1 MLRTQAYIVAIAT
14 ALFLA
19 GCAGLGSMEKAIETL
34 NIKVNPETLIIRG
47 DIVEVE
53 ITGNF
58 PAKYFAKKVRLEAT
72 PVLVWDGGEAAFATE
87 GFQGEDAAGN
97 YTVVPFEAGKSFT
110 YTASIPYDAAMEDG
124 SRLELRLR
132 GLKGDKAV
140 EFDPYVLCNGVITTP
155 NLVQPDDKF
164 AMTPDRFQRT
174 MSYSLGEDNT
184 TEVTTTEVT
193 TTEATTGA
201 NVVSI
206 NYAYNSS
213 RVTTAETRTD
223 AWKAMKELFV
233 LAASADSVSLTG
245 VTIEAYASPEGEI
258 SLNEDLATNRTESAQ
273 KALMKE
279 LKRKKIET
287 AEGFYTL
294 IAKGEDWNGF
304 KRLMKASDIADKD
317 LILRVLEMYS
327 DKSKREEEIRNIAKT
342 YSEIEDQILPSLRRS
357 EIAIDYTVEGY
368 TDEQIITY
376 ATSTPALLTV
386 EELLFSATLFDDV
399 NMKYTIYAACADTYS
414 SDLRGHNNA
423 GVCLMEMGRRNQ
435 AEEAFNSARSLDPN
449 NQAVL
454 NNLGAISRQKGKT
467 DEAASLFGK
476 AGSGPEVSYN
486 KGLVA
491 ITQGNYGAAIST
503 MSGATT
509 ANLAL
514 AKLLNGDASGAKT
527 TLENANDDS
536 AVSSYLLAICS
547 ARLGDGEGVK
557 RNITDALTK
566 DGTLREKAKSD
577 LEFQN
582 YSSELGL

>member
-174 MSYSLGEDNT
+174 MSYSLGDD
-184 TEVTTTEVT
+184 
-193 TTEATTGA
+193 
-201 NVVSI
+201 I

-213 RVTTAETRTD
+213 RVTTAETRQD
-223 AWKAMKELFV
+223 GWKAMKDLFV
-233 LAASADSVSLTG
+233 LAASSDSVSLTG

-279 LKRKKIET
+279 LKRKKIDT
-287 AEGFYTL
+287 ADGFYTL
-294 IAKGEDWNGF
+294 MAKGEDWNGF
-304 KRLMKASDIADKD
+304 KRLMNASDIADKD

-327 DKSKREEEIRNIAKT
+327 DKTKREEEIRNIAKT

-357 EIAIDYTVEGY
+357 EIAMNYTVEGY
-368 TDEQIITY
+368 TDEQLVAI
-376 ATSTPALLTV
+376 ATNAPATLTV

-399 NMKYTIYAACADTYS
+399 NDKYTIYAACAATYS

-435 AEEAFNSARSLDPN
+435 AEEAFNSARSLEPN
-449 NQAVL
+449 NKAVL
-454 NNLGAISRQKGKT
+454 NNLGAITRQKGKT

-491 ITQGNYGAAIST
+491 ITKGNYGAAIST

-582 YSSELGL
+582 YRSELGL

>member
-1 MLRTQAYIVAIAT
+1 
-14 ALFLA
+14 
-19 GCAGLGSMEKAIETL
+19 
-34 NIKVNPETLIIRG
+34 
-47 DIVEVE
+47 
-53 ITGNF
+53 
-58 PAKYFAKKVRLEAT
+58 
-72 PVLVWDGGEAAFATE
+72 
-87 GFQGEDAAGN
+87 
-97 YTVVPFEAGKSFT
+97 
-110 YTASIPYDAAMEDG
+110 MEDG

-132 GLKGDKAV
+132 GLKGDKVV

-174 MSYSLGEDNT
+174 MSYTLGDD
-184 TEVTTTEVT
+184 
-193 TTEATTGA
+193 
-201 NVVSI
+201 I

-213 RVTTAETRTD
+213 RVTTAETRQD
-223 AWKAMKELFV
+223 GWKAMKDLFV

-245 VTIEAYASPEGEI
+245 TTIEAYASPEGEI
-258 SLNEDLATNRTESAQ
+258 TLNEDLATNRTESAQ

-287 AEGFYTL
+287 ADGFYTL
-294 IAKGEDWNGF
+294 MAKGEDWNGF
-304 KRLMKASDIADKD
+304 KELMNASDIADKD

-327 DKSKREEEIRNIAKT
+327 DKTKREEEIRNIAKT

-357 EIAIDYTVEGY
+357 EIAMNYTVEGY
-368 TDEQIITY
+368 TDEQLIAIAMSAP
-376 ATSTPALLTV
+376 ATLTV

-399 NMKYTIYAACADTYS
+399 NMMYTIYAACAATYS

-423 GVCLMEMGRRNQ
+423 GVCLMDMGRRNQ

-454 NNLGAISRQKGKT
+454 NNLGAIARQKGKT

-491 ITQGNYGAAIST
+491 ITQGNYGAAISN

-582 YSSELGL
+582 FRSELGL

>member
-174 MSYSLGEDNT
+174 MSYSLGDD
-184 TEVTTTEVT
+184 
-193 TTEATTGA
+193 
-201 NVVSI
+201 I

-213 RVTTAETRTD
+213 RVTTAETRQD
-223 AWKAMKELFV
+223 GWKAMKDLFV
-233 LAASADSVSLTG
+233 LAASTDSVSLTG

-279 LKRKKIET
+279 LKRKKIDT
-287 AEGFYTL
+287 ADGFYTL
-294 IAKGEDWNGF
+294 MAKGEDWNGF
-304 KRLMKASDIADKD
+304 KRLMNASDIADKD

-327 DKSKREEEIRNIAKT
+327 DKTKREEEIRNIAKT

-357 EIAIDYTVEGY
+357 EIAMNYTVEGY
-368 TDEQIITY
+368 TDEQLVAI
-376 ATSTPALLTV
+376 ATNAPATLTV

-399 NMKYTIYAACADTYS
+399 NDKYTIYAACAATYS

-435 AEEAFNSARSLDPN
+435 AEEAFNSARSLEPN
-449 NQAVL
+449 NKAVL
-454 NNLGAISRQKGKT
+454 NNLGAITRQKGKT

-491 ITQGNYGAAIST
+491 ITQGNYGAAISN

-582 YSSELGL
+582 YRSELGL

>member
-34 NIKVNPETLIIRG
+34 NLKVNPETLILRG

-140 EFDPYVLCNGVITTP
+140 DFDPYVLCNGVITTP

-174 MSYSLGEDNT
+174 MSYTLGDD
-184 TEVTTTEVT
+184 
-193 TTEATTGA
+193 
-201 NVVSI
+201 I

-213 RVTTAETRTD
+213 RVTTAETRED
-223 AWKAMKELFV
+223 GWKAMKELFA

-245 VTIEAYASPEGEI
+245 TTIEAYASPEGEI
-258 SLNEDLATNRTESAQ
+258 TLNEDLATNRTESAQ

-287 AEGFYTL
+287 ADGFYTL
-294 IAKGEDWNGF
+294 MAKGEDWNGF
-304 KRLMKASDIADKD
+304 KSLMNASDIADKD

-327 DKSKREEEIRNIAKT
+327 DKTKREEEIRNIAKT

-357 EIAIDYTVEGY
+357 EIAMNYTVEGY
-368 TDEQIITY
+368 TDEQLIAIAMRAP
-376 ATSTPALLTV
+376 ATLTV

-399 NMKYTIYAACADTYS
+399 NDKYTIYAACADAYS

-423 GVCLMEMGRRNQ
+423 GVCLMDMGRRNQ

-454 NNLGAISRQKGKT
+454 NNLGAITRQKGKT
-467 DEAASLFGK
+467 DEAAALFGK

-491 ITQGNYGAAIST
+491 ITQGNYGAAISN
-503 MSGATT
+503 MSGTTT

-582 YSSELGL
+582 FRSELGL

>member
-1 MLRTQAYIVAIAT
+1 MLRTKAYFVAIAT
-14 ALFLA
+14 AIFFA

-34 NIKVNPETLIIRG
+34 NLKVNPETLILRG

-72 PVLVWDGGEAAFATE
+72 PVLVWEGGESAFATE
-87 GFQGEDAAGN
+87 GFQGEEAAGN
-97 YTVVPFEAGKSFT
+97 YTVVSFEAGKSFT
-110 YTASIPYDAAMEDG
+110 YTASVPYDAAMEDG

-132 GLKGDKAV
+132 GLKGDKVV
-140 EFDPYVLCNGVITTP
+140 EFEPYVLCNGVITTP

-164 AMTPDRFQRT
+164 AITPDRFQRT
-174 MSYSLGEDNT
+174 MSYTLGDD
-184 TEVTTTEVT
+184 
-193 TTEATTGA
+193 
-201 NVVSI
+201 I

-213 RVTTAETRTD
+213 RVTTTETSQD
-223 AWKAMKELFV
+223 GWKAMKDLFV

-245 VTIEAYASPEGEI
+245 TTIEAYASPEGEI
-258 SLNEDLATNRTESAQ
+258 TLNEDLATNRAESAQ
-273 KALMKE
+273 NALMKE

-287 AEGFYTL
+287 SEGFYTL
-294 IAKGEDWNGF
+294 MAKGEDWNGF
-304 KRLMKASDIADKD
+304 KRLMTASDIADKD

-357 EIAIDYTVEGY
+357 VVAMNYTVEGY
-368 TDEQIITY
+368 TDEELIAL
-376 ATSTPALLTV
+376 ATSAPASLSV
-386 EELLFSATLFDDV
+386 EELLFAATLFDDV
-399 NMKYTIYAACADTYS
+399 NEKYTIYAACADAYS
-414 SDLRGHNNA
+414 SDHRGHNNS

-435 AEEAFNSARSLDPN
+435 AEEAFNSARSIKPN
-449 NQAVL
+449 NKSVL
-454 NNLGAISRQKGKT
+454 NNLGAIARQKGKT
-467 DEAASLFGK
+467 DDAASLFGK
-476 AGSGPEVSYN
+476 AGSGPEVNYN

-491 ITQGNYGAAIST
+491 ITKGNYGSAISK
-503 MSGATT
+503 MSGSTT

-514 AKLLNGDASGAKT
+514 AKLLNGDANGAKT

-536 AVSSYLLAICS
+536 AVSSYLLAICA

-557 RNITDALTK
+557 RNITNALTK
-566 DGTLREKAKSD
+566 DGTLRGKAQSD

-582 YSSELGL
+582 FRTELGL

>member
-1 MLRTQAYIVAIAT
+1 MLRTKAYFVAIAT
-14 ALFLA
+14 TVFFA

-34 NIKVNPETLIIRG
+34 NLKVNPETLILRG

-72 PVLVWDGGEAAFATE
+72 PVLVWEGGESAFATE
-87 GFQGEDAAGN
+87 GFQGEEAAGN
-97 YTVVPFEAGKSFT
+97 YTVVSFEAGKSFT

-124 SRLELRLR
+124 SHLELRLR
-132 GLKGDKAV
+132 GLKGDKVV
-140 EFDPYVLCNGVITTP
+140 EFEPYVLCNGVITTP

-164 AMTPDRFQRT
+164 AITPDRFQRT
-174 MSYSLGEDNT
+174 MSYTLGDD
-184 TEVTTTEVT
+184 
-193 TTEATTGA
+193 
-201 NVVSI
+201 I

-213 RVTTAETRTD
+213 RVTTTETRQD
-223 AWKAMKELFV
+223 GWKAMKDLFV

-245 VTIEAYASPEGEI
+245 TTIEAYASPEGEI
-258 SLNEDLATNRTESAQ
+258 TLNEDLATNRAESAQ
-273 KALMKE
+273 NALMKE

-287 AEGFYTL
+287 SEGFYTL
-294 IAKGEDWNGF
+294 MAKGEDWNGF
-304 KRLMKASDIADKD
+304 KRLMSASDIEDKD

-342 YSEIEDQILPSLRRS
+342 YSEIEEQILPSLRRS
-357 EIAIDYTVEGY
+357 VVAMNYTVEGY
-368 TDEQIITY
+368 TDEELI
-376 ATSTPALLTV
+376 ALASSAPASLSV
-386 EELLFSATLFDDV
+386 EELLFAATLFDDV
-399 NMKYTIYAACADTYS
+399 NEKYTIYAACAEAYS
-414 SDLRGHNNA
+414 SDHRGHNNS

-435 AEEAFNSARSLDPN
+435 AEEAFNSARSINPN
-449 NQAVL
+449 NKSVL
-454 NNLGAISRQKGKT
+454 NNLGAIARQKGKT
-467 DEAASLFGK
+467 DDAASLFGK

-491 ITQGNYGAAIST
+491 ITKGNYGSAISN
-503 MSGATT
+503 MSGSTT

-514 AKLLNGDASGAKT
+514 AKLLNGDANGAKT

-536 AVSSYLLAICS
+536 AVSSYLLAICA

-557 RNITDALTK
+557 RNITNALTK
-566 DGTLREKAKSD
+566 DGTLRGKAQSD

-582 YSSELGL
+582 FRTELGL

>member
-1 MLRTQAYIVAIAT
+1 MLRTTASFVAVAT
-14 ALFLA
+14 VIFLA
-19 GCAGLGSMEKAIETL
+19 GCAGLGSMQKAIETL
-34 NIKVNPETLIIRG
+34 NLKVNPETLIMRG

-72 PVLVWDGGEAAFATE
+72 PVLVWDGGESAFATE
-87 GFQGEDAAGN
+87 GFQGEEAAGN

-110 YTASIPYDAAMEDG
+110 YTASVPYDAAMEDG

-132 GLKGDKAV
+132 GLKGDKV
-140 EFDPYVLCNGVITTP
+140 VDFEPYVLCNGVITTP
-155 NLVQPDDKF
+155 SLVQPDDKF
-164 AMTPDRFQRT
+164 AMTPDRFKRT
-174 MSYSLGEDNT
+174 MSYELVEDNT
-184 TEVTTTEVT
+184 TEVTTK
-193 TTEATTGA
+193 EATNA
-201 NVVSI
+201 KNAVSI
-206 NYAYNSS
+206 SYAYNSS

-223 AWKAMKELFV
+223 GWKAMKELFV

-258 SLNEDLATNRTESAQ
+258 TLNEDLATNRAESAQ
-273 KALMKE
+273 NALMKE

-287 AEGFYTL
+287 ADGFYTL
-294 IAKGEDWNGF
+294 MAKGEDWNGF
-304 KRLMKASDIADKD
+304 KELMNASDIADKD

-327 DKSKREEEIRNIAKT
+327 DKTKREEEIRNIAKT

-357 EIAIDYTVEGY
+357 EIAIAYTVEGY
-368 TDEQIITY
+368 TNEELITY
-376 ATSTPALLTV
+376 ASSTPATLTV

-414 SDLRGHNNA
+414 SDPRGHNNA

-454 NNLGAISRQKGKT
+454 NNLGAITRQKGKT
-467 DEAASLFGK
+467 DEAAALFEK

-491 ITQGNYGAAIST
+491 ITQGNYGAAISN
-503 MSGATT
+503 MSGTTT

-582 YSSELGL
+582 FRSELGL

>member
-1 MLRTQAYIVAIAT
+1 MLRTTASFVAVAT
-14 ALFLA
+14 VIFLA

-34 NIKVNPETLIIRG
+34 NLKVNPETLIIRG

-87 GFQGEDAAGN
+87 GFQGEEAAGN

-110 YTASIPYDAAMEDG
+110 YTASVPYDAAMEDG

-132 GLKGDKAV
+132 GLKGDKV
-140 EFDPYVLCNGVITTP
+140 VDFEPYVLCKGVITTP
-155 NLVQPDDKF
+155 NLVQPDDQF
-164 AMTPDRFQRT
+164 AMTPDRFKRT
-174 MSYSLGEDNT
+174 MSYELVEDNT
-184 TEVTTTEVT
+184 TEVTTK
-193 TTEATTGA
+193 EATNA
-201 NVVSI
+201 KNAVSI
-206 NYAYNSS
+206 SYAYNSS

-223 AWKAMKELFV
+223 GWKAMKELFV

-258 SLNEDLATNRTESAQ
+258 SLNEDLATNRAESAQ

-327 DKSKREEEIRNIAKT
+327 DKTKREEEIRNIAKT

-357 EIAIDYTVEGY
+357 EIAIAYTVEGY
-368 TDEQIITY
+368 TDEELITY
-376 ATSTPALLTV
+376 ASSTPATLTV

-399 NMKYTIYAACADTYS
+399 NMKYTIYAACAEAYS
-414 SDLRGHNNA
+414 NDLRGHNNA

-454 NNLGAISRQKGKT
+454 NNLGAIARQKGKT

-491 ITQGNYGAAIST
+491 ITQGNYGAAISN
-503 MSGATT
+503 MSGSST

-514 AKLLNGDASGAKT
+514 AKLLYGDANGAKR
-527 TLENANDDS
+527 TLENDSDDS
-536 AVSSYLLAICS
+536 AVSSYILAICC

-557 RNITDALTK
+557 RNITEALTK
-566 DGTLREKAKSD
+566 DGTLRNKAKAD

-582 YSSELGL
+582 FRSELGL

>member
-34 NIKVNPETLIIRG
+34 NLKVNPETLILRG

-140 EFDPYVLCNGVITTP
+140 DFDPYVLCNGVITTP

-174 MSYSLGEDNT
+174 MSYELVEDNT
-184 TEVTTTEVT
+184 TE
-193 TTEATTGA
+193 ATNA
-201 NVVSI
+201 KNAVSI
-206 NYAYNSS
+206 SYAYNSS

-223 AWKAMKELFV
+223 GWKAMKELFV

-258 SLNEDLATNRTESAQ
+258 TLNEDLATNRAESAQ
-273 KALMKE
+273 NALMKE

-287 AEGFYTL
+287 ADGFYTL
-294 IAKGEDWNGF
+294 MAKGEDWNGF
-304 KRLMKASDIADKD
+304 KELMNASDIADKD
-317 LILRVLEMYS
+317 LILRVLEMYT
-327 DKSKREEEIRNIAKT
+327 DKTKREEEIRNIAKT

-357 EIAIDYTVEGY
+357 EIAIAYTVEGY
-368 TDEQIITY
+368 TNEELITY
-376 ATSTPALLTV
+376 ASSTPATLTV

-414 SDLRGHNNA
+414 SDPRGHNNA

-454 NNLGAISRQKGKT
+454 NNLGAITRQKGKT
-467 DEAASLFGK
+467 DEAAALFEK

-491 ITQGNYGAAIST
+491 ITQGNYGAAISN
-503 MSGATT
+503 MSGTTT

-557 RNITDALTK
+557 RNITNALTK

-582 YSSELGL
+582 FRSELGL

>member
-223 AWKAMKELFV
+223 GWKAMKELFV

-327 DKSKREEEIRNIAKT
+327 DK
-342 YSEIEDQILPSLRRS
+342 
-357 EIAIDYTVEGY
+357 
-368 TDEQIITY
+368 
-376 ATSTPALLTV
+376 
-386 EELLFSATLFDDV
+386 
-399 NMKYTIYAACADTYS
+399 
-414 SDLRGHNNA
+414 
-423 GVCLMEMGRRNQ
+423 
-435 AEEAFNSARSLDPN
+435 
-449 NQAVL
+449 
-454 NNLGAISRQKGKT
+454 
-467 DEAASLFGK
+467 
-476 AGSGPEVSYN
+476 
-486 KGLVA
+486 
-491 ITQGNYGAAIST
+491 
-503 MSGATT
+503 
-509 ANLAL
+509 
-514 AKLLNGDASGAKT
+514 
-527 TLENANDDS
+527 
-536 AVSSYLLAICS
+536 
-547 ARLGDGEGVK
+547 
-557 RNITDALTK
+557 
-566 DGTLREKAKSD
+566 
-577 LEFQN
+577 
-582 YSSELGL
+582 

>member
-174 MSYSLGEDNT
+174 MSFSLGDD
-184 TEVTTTEVT
+184 
-193 TTEATTGA
+193 
-201 NVVSI
+201 I

-213 RVTTAETRTD
+213 RVTTAETRQD
-223 AWKAMKELFV
+223 GWKAMKDLFV

-279 LKRKKIET
+279 LKRKKIDT
-287 AEGFYTL
+287 ADGFYTL
-294 IAKGEDWNGF
+294 MAKGEDWNGF
-304 KRLMKASDIADKD
+304 KRLMNASDIADKD

-327 DKSKREEEIRNIAKT
+327 DKTKREEEIRNIAKT

-357 EIAIDYTVEGY
+357 EIAMNYTVEGY
-368 TDEQIITY
+368 TDEQLVAI
-376 ATSTPALLTV
+376 ATNAPATLTV

-399 NMKYTIYAACADTYS
+399 NDKYTIYAACAATYN

-435 AEEAFNSARSLDPN
+435 AEEAFNSARSLEPN
-449 NQAVL
+449 NKAVL
-454 NNLGAISRQKGKT
+454 NNLGAITRQKGKT

-491 ITQGNYGAAIST
+491 ITQGNYGAAISN

-582 YSSELGL
+582 YRSELGL

>member
-132 GLKGDKAV
+132 GLKGDKAID
-140 EFDPYVLCNGVITTP
+140 FDPYVLCNGVITTP

-174 MSYSLGEDNT
+174 MSYTLGDD
-184 TEVTTTEVT
+184 
-193 TTEATTGA
+193 
-201 NVVSI
+201 I

-213 RVTTAETRTD
+213 RVTTTETRQD
-223 AWKAMKELFV
+223 GWKAMKDLFV

-245 VTIEAYASPEGEI
+245 ATIEAYASPEGEI

-449 NQAVL
+449 NEAVL
-454 NNLGAISRQKGKT
+454 NNLGAIARQKGKT

-557 RNITDALTK
+557 RNITDAITK
-566 DGTLREKAKSD
+566 DGTLREKAKAD
-577 LEFQN
+577 LEFQK

>member
-34 NIKVNPETLIIRG
+34 NLKVNPETLILRG

-140 EFDPYVLCNGVITTP
+140 DFDPYVLSKGVITTP
-155 NLVQPDDKF
+155 SLVQPDDKF

-174 MSYSLGEDNT
+174 MSYALVEDNT
-184 TEVTTTEVT
+184 TEGT
-193 TTEATTGA
+193 TTEATNA
-201 NVVSI
+201 KNAVSI

-223 AWKAMKELFV
+223 GWKTMKELFV

-258 SLNEDLATNRTESAQ
+258 SLNEDLATNRAESAQ

-287 AEGFYTL
+287 PEGFYTL

-304 KRLMKASDIADKD
+304 KSLMKASDIADKD

-327 DKSKREEEIRNIAKT
+327 DKTKREEEIRNIAKT

-368 TDEQIITY
+368 TDEELITY
-376 ATSTPALLTV
+376 ASSTPATLTV

-399 NMKYTIYAACADTYS
+399 NMKYTIYAACAETYS
-414 SDLRGHNNA
+414 SDPRGHNNA

-454 NNLGAISRQKGKT
+454 NNLGAIARQKGKT

-491 ITQGNYGAAIST
+491 ITQGNYGAAISN

-514 AKLLNGDASGAKT
+514 AKLLNGDANGAKT

-536 AVSSYLLAICS
+536 AVSSYILAICS
-547 ARLGDGEGVK
+547 ARLRDGEGVK

-582 YSSELGL
+582 YRSELGL

>member
-34 NIKVNPETLIIRG
+34 NLKVNPETLILRG

-140 EFDPYVLCNGVITTP
+140 DFDPYVLCNGVITTP

-174 MSYSLGEDNT
+174 MSYELVEDNT
-184 TEVTTTEVT
+184 TE
-193 TTEATTGA
+193 ATNA
-201 NVVSI
+201 KNAVSI
-206 NYAYNSS
+206 SYEYNSS

-223 AWKAMKELFV
+223 GWKAMKELFV

-258 SLNEDLATNRTESAQ
+258 TLNEDLATNRAESAQ
-273 KALMKE
+273 NALMKE

-287 AEGFYTL
+287 ADGFYTL
-294 IAKGEDWNGF
+294 MAKGEDWNGF
-304 KRLMKASDIADKD
+304 KELMNASDIADKD
-317 LILRVLEMYS
+317 LILRVLEMYT
-327 DKSKREEEIRNIAKT
+327 DKTKREEEIRNIAKT

-357 EIAIDYTVEGY
+357 EIAIAYTVEGY
-368 TDEQIITY
+368 TNEELITY
-376 ATSTPALLTV
+376 ASSTPATLTV

-414 SDLRGHNNA
+414 SDPRGHNNA

-454 NNLGAISRQKGKT
+454 NNLGAITRQKGKT
-467 DEAASLFGK
+467 DEAAALFEK

-491 ITQGNYGAAIST
+491 ITQGNYGAAISN
-503 MSGATT
+503 MSGTTT

-582 YSSELGL
+582 FRSELGL

>member
-19 GCAGLGSMEKAIETL
+19 GCAGLGSMEKALETL

-97 YTVVPFEAGKSFT
+97 YTIVPFEAGKSFT

-132 GLKGDKAV
+132 GLKGDKVV

-174 MSYSLGEDNT
+174 MSYTLGDD
-184 TEVTTTEVT
+184 
-193 TTEATTGA
+193 
-201 NVVSI
+201 I

-213 RVTTAETRTD
+213 QVTTAETRQD
-223 AWKAMKELFV
+223 GWKAMKDLFV

-245 VTIEAYASPEGEI
+245 TTIEAYASPEGEI

-287 AEGFYTL
+287 ADGFYTL
-294 IAKGEDWNGF
+294 MAKGEDWNGF
-304 KRLMKASDIADKD
+304 KSLMNASDIADKD

-357 EIAIDYTVEGY
+357 EIAMNYTVEGY
-368 TDEQIITY
+368 TDEQLIAI
-376 ATSTPALLTV
+376 ATRAPATLTV

-399 NMKYTIYAACADTYS
+399 NDKYTIYAACADAYS

-454 NNLGAISRQKGKT
+454 NNLGAITRQKGKT

-491 ITQGNYGAAIST
+491 ITKGNYGAAISN